1 MNSKFASVVLFMF
14 LLLLAVTASAQDKKV
29 EITGFVGYTLSEG
42 IEGDGVIIDGNVF
55 NSINPTNALS
65 YGFTFGYFVTEN
77 VEVGFLYDQQD
88 STLEIKGPTIKE
100 ELADMKLRNYH
111 GIFTYNW
118 GDDRS
123 VARPFLLGGIG
134 ATQYSPRDIMGSPV
148 EGNTMFSSTWGGGIK
163 LFPGEN
169 VGIQVMGLDANL
181 YQVRSRRHL
190 VQPILGVRLLA
201 GQQSGLLE
209 PIRVLG
215 WHRAPFLIGPEG
227 ATGMP
232 RGRCGFPRLLRAP
245 LSPSLSDE
253 RLA

>member
-1 MNSKFASVVLFMF
+1 MF
-14 LLLLAVTASAQDKKV
+14 LLLSAVTASAQDKKV

-100 ELADMKLRNYH
+100 EVADMKLRNYH

-123 VARPFLLGGIG
+123 VARPFLLGGVG

-148 EGNTMFSSTWGGGIK
+148 EGNTRFSSTWGGGIK

-169 VGIQVMGLDANL
+169 VGIQVMGRWTPTYIKSDPGGIWCSPFWPFACWPVSNPD
-181 YQVRSRRHL
+181 YSNQFEF
-190 VQPILGVRLLA
+190 
-201 GQQSGLLE
+201 SGG
-209 PIRVLG
+209 I
-215 WHRAPFLIGPEG
+215 A
-227 ATGMP
+227 
-232 RGRCGFPRLLRAP
+232 LRF
-245 LSPSLSDE
+245 
-253 RLA
+253 